1 MGGQIFCGMY
11 CYTLKEAELLYK
23 YRGIKELRYFVDI
36 VLNQRLYAA
45 GYFDLNDPMEGHY
58 LYNKGELDSDVRNL
72 IKGQK
77 EKIRICSL
85 SRINDNELMWAH
97 YSEGHRGVAI
107 GVEIKDSGN
116 VCPVIYNGLPQIGRI
131 NIHNLTA
138 REILSHKLEVWGYEK
153 EVRVF
158 TDGAHYVDVEVKEI
172 LLGRSMGT
180 QDISFIKK
188 LVSRINKKINIVN
201 ALNKYV

>member
-1 MGGQIFCGMY
+1 M
-11 CYTLKEAELLYK
+11 LYK

-45 GYFDLNDPMEGHY
+45 PYFDLNDPMEGHY

-77 EKIRICSL
+77 QKLRICSL
-85 SRINDNELMWAH
+85 SRVNDNELMWAH

-107 GVEIKDSGN
+107 GVEINENKHD
-116 VCPVIYNGLPQIGRI
+116 VQPVEYDGLPQVGRL
-131 NIHNLTA
+131 NIHNSTA
-138 REILSHKLEVWGYEK
+138 KEILTHKLEVWSYEE
-153 EVRVF
+153 EVRAF
-158 TDGAHYVDVEVKEI
+158 TDGKQHVGVEVKEV
-172 LLGRSMGT
+172 LLGRSMSN

-188 LVSRINKKINIVN
+188 LVSSINQNIEVN
-201 ALNKYV
+201 SAPSKYA

>member
-1 MGGQIFCGMY
+1 M
-11 CYTLKEAELLYK
+11 LYK

-45 GYFDLNDPMEGHY
+45 PYFDLNDPMEGHY

-77 EKIRICSL
+77 QKLRICSL
-85 SRINDNELMWAH
+85 SRVNDNELMWAH

-107 GVEIKDSGN
+107 GVEINKNKHD
-116 VCPVIYNGLPQIGRI
+116 VRPVEYDGLPQVGML
-131 NIHNLTA
+131 NIHNSTA
-138 REILSHKLEVWGYEK
+138 REILSHKLAVWSYEE

-158 TDGAHYVDVEVKEI
+158 TDGKQYVDAEIKEV
-172 LLGRSMGT
+172 LLGRSMST
-180 QDISFIKK
+180 QDIGFVKK
-188 LVSRINKKINIVN
+188 LVGSINPNIEVKN
-201 ALNKYV
+201 APNRYA